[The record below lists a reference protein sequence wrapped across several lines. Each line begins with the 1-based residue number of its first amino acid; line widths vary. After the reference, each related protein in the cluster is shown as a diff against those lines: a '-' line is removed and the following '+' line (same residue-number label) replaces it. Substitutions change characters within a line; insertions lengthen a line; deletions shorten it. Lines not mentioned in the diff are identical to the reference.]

1 MPKMFLRSGKSSM
14 EYKVVI
20 SETCLEEIEDIC
32 DYIETKLKADKAS
45 DRLRIKI
52 RDNIRNLKHSP
63 ERFATS
69 GKKDRKNREYRKIII
84 GNYVIL
90 YTIIEEDKAVL
101 VSHMYY
107 TGKDYM
113 NGMI

>member
-1 MPKMFLRSGKSSM
+1 M

-32 DYIETKLKADKAS
+32 KYIETKLKAEKAS

-63 ERFATS
+63 ERFSTT
-69 GKKDRKNREYRKIII
+69 GKK
-84 GNYVIL
+84 
-90 YTIIEEDKAVL
+90 IEEDKAV
-101 VSHMYY
+101 
-107 TGKDYM
+107 
-113 NGMI
+113 